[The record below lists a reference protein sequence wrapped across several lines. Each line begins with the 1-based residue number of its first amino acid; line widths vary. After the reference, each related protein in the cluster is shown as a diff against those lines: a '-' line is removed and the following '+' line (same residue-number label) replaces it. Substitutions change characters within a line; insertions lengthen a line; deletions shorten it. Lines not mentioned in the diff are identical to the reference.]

1 MYRRNPRIPHQLV
14 SQPPAV
20 TLKVI
25 FEVTFMDSE
34 RRSLYL
40 YLLPVFGFFPAW
52 WTLYRYRS
60 KTNGVSTAQRDASRL
75 SVTLGLIWIAGH
87 LLTEFG
93 ANHTES
99 HGLSLLIFSSLWT
112 SSYILIEMG
121 LMVRIWQRR
130 SLQLPG
136 IGDLSRKL
144 P

>member
-1 MYRRNPRIPHQLV
+1 
-14 SQPPAV
+14 
-20 TLKVI
+20 
-25 FEVTFMDSE
+25 MDSE

-40 YLLPVFGFFPAW
+40 YLIPIFGFFPAW
-52 WTLYRYRS
+52 WTLYHYRS
-60 KTNGVSTAQRDASRL
+60 KPNTLSKTQRDASRL

-93 ANHTES
+93 ANHAES
-99 HGLSLLIFSSLWT
+99 YGVSLLILSSLWT

-136 IGDLSRKL
+136 LSDLSRKL

>member
-1 MYRRNPRIPHQLV
+1 
-14 SQPPAV
+14 
-20 TLKVI
+20 
-25 FEVTFMDSE
+25 MDSE

-40 YLLPVFGFFPAW
+40 CLLPVFGFFPAW
-52 WTLYRYRS
+52 WTLYRYRGT
-60 KTNGVSTAQRDASRL
+60 TNTTSTAQRDASRL

-121 LMVRIWQRR
+121 LMVRVWQGR
-130 SLQLPG
+130 SLRIPG
-136 IGDLSRKL
+136 LDNLSRKL